1 MGYTEIH
8 SSSLLDLLGYRV
20 TSAKTVQEAYQ
31 LSDEDITPLPSDV
44 PPLRVALTLRRA
56 NNPQPLLDLP
66 WGERQNALKKLNDSN
81 TLWKTYGAS
90 QEDFDTAVDIIR
102 NELEITILDETNSDL
117 ITSAESRTI
126 WLELKP
132 DDFQRL
138 FGLRPFLFFQE

>member
-1 MGYTEIH
+1 MGYTEIP

-31 LSDEDITPLPSDV
+31 LSDEDITPLTSDV
-44 PPLRVALTLRRA
+44 TPLRVALTLRRA